1 MHMPIEIQ
9 WDDEAKTIIR
19 ENYLGQ
25 WTWDNFF
32 TMSIQA
38 AEMMQTVD
46 HRVDILANM
55 KDGIMPTSGAS
66 MSNSR
71 KVLLALPSNW
81 GVIVVVTN
89 SFVSVLAS
97 IFKQFDVQLG
107 TKMHTTDS
115 LEKAYQIIT
124 TERTK

>member
-1 MHMPIEIQ
+1 MPIEIQ

-32 TMSIQA
+32 AMSNQA
-38 AEMMQTVD
+38 AEMMKTVD

-97 IFKQFDVQLG
+97 IFKQFDV
-107 TKMHTTDS
+107 
-115 LEKAYQIIT
+115 
-124 TERTK
+124 

>member
-1 MHMPIEIQ
+1 MPIEIQ

-32 TMSIQA
+32 TMSNQA

-55 KDGIMPTSGAS
+55 KDGIMPMSGAS

-124 TERTK
+124 TERAK

>member
-1 MHMPIEIQ
+1 MPIEIQ
-9 WDDEAKTIIR
+9 WDDDAKTIIR

-32 TMSIQA
+32 AMSTQA

-55 KDGIMPTSGAS
+55 KDGIMPMSGAS

-71 KVLLALPSNW
+71 QVLLALPSNW

-97 IFKQFDVQLG
+97 VFKQFDVQLG

-115 LEKAYQIIT
+115 LEKAYQIIAAD
-124 TERTK
+124 RAKS